1 MGFIALHKSRVSARK
16 TIARTKIES
25 GQMLQFRYKKVAKSG
40 DAQPNQE
47 VLAIV
52 TGIYPY
58 GGSLSVRKVHGLSM
72 DMVSDQHLRR
82 LANIV
87 GVGAINESQWELG
100 ERRGDPLKFYD
111 VKLTKV
117 AGLVDEA
124 YRTYKM
130 VNMSQVRLL
139 AYDYGKI
146 LAPRYLGKLDED

>member
-16 TIARTKIES
+16 TIPRSQIET

-47 VLAIV
+47 VLALV
-52 TGIYPY
+52 TGMYPY
-58 GGSLSVRKVHGLSM
+58 GGNFSVRKLHGLTM
-72 DMVSDQHLRR
+72 DLVSDQHLRR
-82 LANIV
+82 LATV
-87 GVGAINESQWELG
+87 VGAGAIQEGQWELG

-117 AGLVDEA
+117 GGLVDDA

-130 VNMSQVRLL
+130 SNMSQVRLL
-139 AYDYGKI
+139 AYDYSKI
-146 LAPRYLGKLDED
+146 VASKFIG

>member
-16 TIARTKIES
+16 TIPRSQIET

-47 VLAIV
+47 VVALV
-52 TGIYPY
+52 TGMYPY
-58 GGSLSVRKVHGLSM
+58 GGNFSVRKLHALSM
-72 DMVSDQHLRR
+72 DLVSDQHLRR
-82 LANIV
+82 LATV
-87 GVGAINESQWELG
+87 VGAGAIQEGQWELG

-117 AGLVDEA
+117 GGLVDDA

-130 VNMSQVRLL
+130 SNMSQVRLL
-139 AYDYGKI
+139 AYDYSKI
-146 LAPRYLGKLDED
+146 VSSKFIG

>member
-16 TIARTKIES
+16 TISRSAIET
-25 GQMLQFRYKKVAKSG
+25 GQMLQFRYKKVAKAG

-47 VLAIV
+47 VVALV
-52 TGIYPY
+52 TGMYPY
-58 GGSLSVRKVHGLSM
+58 GGSYSVRKVHGLSM
-72 DMVSDQHLRR
+72 DLVSDQHLRR
-82 LANIV
+82 LATV
-87 GVGAINESQWELG
+87 VGAGAIQEGQWELG

-130 VNMSQVRLL
+130 SNMSQIRLL
-139 AYDYGKI
+139 AYDYSKI
-146 LAPRYLGKLDED
+146 VASKFIG

>member
-1 MGFIALHKSRVSARK
+1 VGFIALHKSRVSARK

-130 VNMSQVRLL
+130 ANMSQVRLL

>member
-16 TIARTKIES
+16 TIPRSQIET

-47 VLAIV
+47 VVALV
-52 TGIYPY
+52 TGMYPY
-58 GGSLSVRKVHGLSM
+58 GGNFSVRKLHALTM
-72 DMVSDQHLRR
+72 DLVSDQHLRR
-82 LANIV
+82 LATV
-87 GVGAINESQWELG
+87 VGAGAIQEGQWELG

-117 AGLVDEA
+117 GGLVDDA

-130 VNMSQVRLL
+130 SNMSQVRLL
-139 AYDYGKI
+139 AYDYSKI
-146 LAPRYLGKLDED
+146 VASKFIG

>member
-117 AGLVDEA
+117 AGLVDDA

>member
-16 TIARTKIES
+16 TIPRSAIET

-47 VLAIV
+47 VVALV
-52 TGIYPY
+52 TGMYPY
-58 GGSLSVRKVHGLSM
+58 GGNFSVRKLHALSM
-72 DMVSDQHLRR
+72 DLVSDQHLRR
-82 LANIV
+82 LATVV
-87 GVGAINESQWELG
+87 GTGAIQEGQWELG

-117 AGLVDEA
+117 GGLVDEA

-130 VNMSQVRLL
+130 SNMSQIRLL
-139 AYDYGKI
+139 AYDYSKI
-146 LAPRYLGKLDED
+146 VSSKFIG

>member
-16 TIARTKIES
+16 TIPRSAIET

-47 VLAIV
+47 VLALV
-52 TGIYPY
+52 TGMYPY
-58 GGSLSVRKVHGLSM
+58 GGSYSVRKVHGLSM
-72 DMVSDQHLRR
+72 DLVSDQHLRR
-82 LANIV
+82 LATV
-87 GVGAINESQWELG
+87 VGAGAIQEGQWELG

-130 VNMSQVRLL
+130 SNMSQIRLL
-139 AYDYGKI
+139 AYDYSKI
-146 LAPRYLGKLDED
+146 VASKFIG

>member
-16 TIARTKIES
+16 TIPRSQIET

-47 VLAIV
+47 VLALV
-52 TGIYPY
+52 TGMYPY
-58 GGSLSVRKVHGLSM
+58 GGNFSVRKLHGLTM
-72 DMVSDQHLRR
+72 DLVSDQHLRR
-82 LANIV
+82 LATVI
-87 GVGAINESQWELG
+87 GTGAIQEGQWELG

-117 AGLVDEA
+117 GGLVDDA

-130 VNMSQVRLL
+130 SNMSQVRLL
-139 AYDYGKI
+139 AYDYSKI
-146 LAPRYLGKLDED
+146 VASKFIG

>member
-25 GQMLQFRYKKVAKSG
+25 GQMLQFRYKKVSKSG

-47 VLAIV
+47 VLALV
-52 TGIYPY
+52 TGMYPY
-58 GGSLSVRKVHGLSM
+58 GGSYSVRKVHGLSM
-72 DMVSDQHLRR
+72 DLVSDQHLRR
-82 LANIV
+82 LATV
-87 GVGAINESQWELG
+87 VGAGAIQEGQWELG

-130 VNMSQVRLL
+130 SNMSQIRLL
-139 AYDYGKI
+139 AYDYSKI
-146 LAPRYLGKLDED
+146 VASKFIG

>member
-16 TIARTKIES
+16 TIPRSQIET

-47 VLAIV
+47 VVALV
-52 TGIYPY
+52 TGMYPY
-58 GGSLSVRKVHGLSM
+58 GGNFSVRKPHALSM
-72 DMVSDQHLRR
+72 DLVSDQHLRR
-82 LANIV
+82 LATVI
-87 GVGAINESQWELG
+87 GTGAIQEGQWELG

-117 AGLVDEA
+117 GGLVDDA

-130 VNMSQVRLL
+130 SNMSQVRLL
-139 AYDYGKI
+139 AYDYSKI
-146 LAPRYLGKLDED
+146 VSSKFIG

>member
-1 MGFIALHKSRVSARK
+1 MGFIALPKSRVSARK

>member
-1 MGFIALHKSRVSARK
+1 
-16 TIARTKIES
+16 
-25 GQMLQFRYKKVAKSG
+25 MLQFRYKKVAKSG

>member
-16 TIARTKIES
+16 TIPRSAIET
-25 GQMLQFRYKKVAKSG
+25 GQMLQFRYKKVSKSG

-47 VLAIV
+47 VLALV
-52 TGIYPY
+52 TGMYPY
-58 GGSLSVRKVHGLSM
+58 GGSYSVRKVHGLSM

-130 VNMSQVRLL
+130 SNMSQIRLL
-139 AYDYGKI
+139 AYDYSKI
-146 LAPRYLGKLDED
+146 VASKFIG

>member
-16 TIARTKIES
+16 TIAITKIES

>member
-16 TIARTKIES
+16 TIPRSAIET
-25 GQMLQFRYKKVAKSG
+25 GQMLQFRYKKVSKSG

-47 VLAIV
+47 VVALV
-52 TGIYPY
+52 TGMYPY
-58 GGSLSVRKVHGLSM
+58 GGSYSVRKVHGLSM
-72 DMVSDQHLRR
+72 DLVSDQHLRR
-82 LANIV
+82 LATV
-87 GVGAINESQWELG
+87 VGAGAIQEGQWELG

-130 VNMSQVRLL
+130 SNMSQIRLL
-139 AYDYGKI
+139 AYDYSKI
-146 LAPRYLGKLDED
+146 VASKFIG

>member
-16 TIARTKIES
+16 TIPRSAIET

-47 VLAIV
+47 VVALV
-52 TGIYPY
+52 TGMYPY
-58 GGSLSVRKVHGLSM
+58 GGNFSVRKLHALSM
-72 DMVSDQHLRR
+72 DLVSDQHLRR
-82 LANIV
+82 LATVV
-87 GVGAINESQWELG
+87 GTGAIQEGQWELG

-117 AGLVDEA
+117 GGLVDNA

-130 VNMSQVRLL
+130 SNMSQVRLL
-139 AYDYGKI
+139 AYDYSKI
-146 LAPRYLGKLDED
+146 VSSKFIG

>member
-130 VNMSQVRLL
+130 ANMSQVRLL